1 MPSRFRSQTIP
12 IFGETDVFQVRR
24 IYCIGRNYA
33 AHAIERGSDPTR
45 EPPFF
50 FQKPT
55 DAIQN
60 VAIGAVADHPY
71 PSLTKNYHHEVE
83 LVLRI
88 CKEGKNIQEKFAD
101 KYYDAIGVGIDF
113 TARDLQ
119 QKAKEKGLPWDIAK
133 GFNGSAPVSDKFIP
147 IGDFKDLKN
156 INFSLKINEELKQ
169 QGNTSFMLFSF
180 DYIISYLSKFFTL
193 RTGDLIFTGT
203 PKGVGPIKVGDVLS
217 ASVENEKLLEFEVK

>member
-1 MPSRFRSQTIP
+1 MR
-12 IFGETDVFQVRR
+12 IFA
-24 IYCIGRNYA
+24 IGRNYA
-33 AHAIERGSDPTR
+33 EHIKELSNEKPD
-45 EPPFF
+45 EPVIFSKPDTALLRNNAPFY
-50 FQKPT
+50 
-55 DAIQN
+55 
-60 VAIGAVADHPY
+60 Y
-71 PSLTKNYHHEVE
+71 PSFSKDIHYEGE

-88 CKEGKNIQEKFAD
+88 CKEGKNIDEKFAL
-101 KYYDAIGVGIDF
+101 KYVDAIGIGVDF

-133 GFNGSAPVSDKFIP
+133 GFNGSAPVSDTFIP
-147 IGDFKDLKN
+147 VGDFKDLKN

-203 PKGVGPIKVGDVLS
+203 PKGVGPIKVGDVIS
-217 ASVENEKLLEFEVK
+217 ASIENEKLLEFEVK

>member
-1 MPSRFRSQTIP
+1 MLLFTIP
-12 IFGETDVFQVRR
+12 SFSKDIHYEG
-24 IYCIGRNYA
+24 
-33 AHAIERGSDPTR
+33 
-45 EPPFF
+45 
-50 FQKPT
+50 
-55 DAIQN
+55 
-60 VAIGAVADHPY
+60 
-71 PSLTKNYHHEVE
+71 E

-88 CKEGKNIQEKFAD
+88 CKEGKNIDEKFAL
-101 KYYDAIGVGIDF
+101 KYVDAIGIGVDF

-217 ASVENEKLLEFEVK
+217 ASIENEKLLEFEVK

>member
-1 MPSRFRSQTIP
+1 MR
-12 IFGETDVFQVRR
+12 IFA
-24 IYCIGRNYA
+24 IGRNYA
-33 AHAIERGSDPTR
+33 EHIKELSNERPD
-45 EPPFF
+45 EPVIFTKPDTALLRNNAPFY
-50 FQKPT
+50 
-55 DAIQN
+55 
-60 VAIGAVADHPY
+60 Y
-71 PSLTKNYHHEVE
+71 PAFSKDIHYEGE

-88 CKEGKNIQEKFAD
+88 CKEGKNIDEKFAL
-101 KYYDAIGVGIDF
+101 KYVDAIGIGVDF

>member
-1 MPSRFRSQTIP
+1 MR
-12 IFGETDVFQVRR
+12 IFA
-24 IYCIGRNYA
+24 IGRNYA
-33 AHAIERGSDPTR
+33 EHIKELSNERPDEPVIFTKPDTALLRNNAPFYYPAFSSDVHY
-45 EPPFF
+45 E
-50 FQKPT
+50 
-55 DAIQN
+55 
-60 VAIGAVADHPY
+60 G
-71 PSLTKNYHHEVE
+71 E

-88 CKEGKNIQEKFAD
+88 CKEGKNIDEKFAL
-101 KYYDAIGVGIDF
+101 KYIDAIGIGVDF

-203 PKGVGPIKVGDVLS
+203 PKGVGPVKVGDVLS